1 MTDEELG
8 QLLEDIES
16 DRVEC
21 KESGAD
27 GDKIRQVICAF
38 ANDLANHDQAGVLF
52 VGVNDVGDPVDLT
65 VTDRMLQE
73 LASMRGDGNILPFRH
88 LTSRSED
95 SRGMMSL

>member
-16 DRVEC
+16 DRVER

-38 ANDLANHDQAGVLF
+38 ANDLANHDQAGVTLCW
-52 VGVNDVGDPVDLT
+52 GKRCGRSCRLDRYGSNAPGTRIHAWRRQHSALPVT
-65 VTDRMLQE
+65 
-73 LASMRGDGNILPFRH
+73 
-88 LTSRSED
+88 
-95 SRGMMSL
+95 